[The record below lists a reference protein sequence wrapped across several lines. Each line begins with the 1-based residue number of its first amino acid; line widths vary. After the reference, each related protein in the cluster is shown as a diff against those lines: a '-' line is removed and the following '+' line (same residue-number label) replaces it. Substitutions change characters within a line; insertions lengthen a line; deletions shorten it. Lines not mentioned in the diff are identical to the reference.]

1 MKAFL
6 IRNIKEL
13 NFDAFMMGQ
22 DIIVAM
28 TPLVMYELDLEGM
41 PYNIPEDF
49 IYPERF
55 KGIPMFWDDVFYLSY
70 FETIELEKYWKKLI
84 GALKKKGYEIVPEIT
99 AKSVLE

>member
-1 MKAFL
+1 MRM
-6 IRNIKEL
+6 RNIRKDRKTREKFSETYL
-13 NFDAFMMGQ
+13 N
-22 DIIVAM
+22 
-28 TPLVMYELDLEGM
+28 
-41 PYNIPEDF
+41 PEDF